1 VANDKNK
8 LYYGD
13 NLEVLQR
20 YVKDESVDL
29 VYLDPPFNSRQDY
42 NVLFAEKDGSQSSSQ
57 IHAFEDTWEWNI
69 DAERAYEQIVEAGGR
84 VADALRAFRTFLGG
98 SDMMAYL
105 AMMAPRLVELRR
117 VLKETGSIYLHCD
130 PTASHYLKILMDAV
144 FGPQF
149 FRNEITWKRKAG
161 RGETN
166 NAAIRFGV
174 SSDSILFFAKS
185 KSSHFNRQYR
195 PNSEGYIVSK
205 FTHKDENGRIY
216 TLDNITSPSFRPNLV
231 YEYKGYAPPKNGWAV
246 SPTRMA
252 EMDVQGRLYLPADK
266 SKRIR
271 RKRYL
276 DELEGETV
284 DSLWDDISPINS
296 QAQERLGYPTQKPEA
311 LLERILKASSN
322 EGDLVLDPFC
332 GCGTTVQVAQRLNR
346 RWIGIDITHLAIGL
360 IKKRLSDAFGPEIRE
375 RYEVVGEPTDYEG
388 AASLAAEDKYQFQWW
403 ALGQVGA
410 RPAEQKKGADRGI
423 DGRLYFHDDDSG
435 QSKQIIFSVKAGGVS
450 VPQVRDLVG
459 VLTREK
465 AEIGVF
471 LSFDEPTKPMLR
483 EAAEAGLYKSTDGTT
498 YPRLQILTIQQIL
511 DGKQPEYPLHRRD
524 ATFKK
529 APRSRPAAAENL
541 NLPLLPGEN

>member
-1 VANDKNK
+1 
-8 LYYGD
+8 
-13 NLEVLQR
+13 
-20 YVKDESVDL
+20 
-29 VYLDPPFNSRQDY
+29 
-42 NVLFAEKDGSQSSSQ
+42 
-57 IHAFEDTWEWNI
+57 
-69 DAERAYEQIVEAGGR
+69 
-84 VADALRAFRTFLGG
+84 
-98 SDMMAYL
+98 MMAYL

>member
-1 VANDKNK
+1 VTTEKNK

-13 NLEVLQR
+13 NYEVLQR

-69 DAERAYEQIVEAGGR
+69 DAQRSYELIVELGGR
-84 VADALRAFRTFLGG
+84 VADALRAFKTFLFN

-105 AMMAPRLVELRR
+105 AMMAPRLVELKR
-117 VLKETGSIYLHCD
+117 VLKVTGSIYLHCD

-149 FRNEITWKRKAG
+149 FRNEIVWKRTSGHSDA
-161 RGETN
+161 RR
-166 NAAIRFGV
+166 RFGDQ
-174 SSDSILFFAKS
+174 SDIILLFAKS
-185 KSSHFNRQYR
+185 ENPTFNKAHAEYSESYLKSHYGMK
-195 PNSEGYIVSK
+195 EA
-205 FTHKDENGRIY
+205 DGRRY
-216 TLDNITSPSFRPNLV
+216 TTRDLRSPGSRPNLT
-231 YEYKGYAPPKNGWAV
+231 YEYKGYKPHPNGWSV
-246 SPTRMA
+246 SLELMQKLDS
-252 EMDVQGRLYLPADK
+252 EGRLYFPT
-266 SKRIR
+266 SKDGRIR
-271 RKRYL
+271 VKRYL
-276 DELEGETV
+276 DEMPGTPIGNVWE
-284 DSLWDDISPINS
+284 DIPPINS

-311 LLERILKASSN
+311 LLERIIKASSN

-360 IKKRLSDAFGPEIRE
+360 IKKRLSDAFGPEIKST
-375 RYEVVGEPTDYEG
+375 YDVIGEPTDYEG
-388 AASLAAEDKYQFQWW
+388 AAQLAEEDKYQFQWW

-410 RPAEQKKGADRGI
+410 RPTDQKKGADRGI

-435 QSKQIIFSVKAGGVS
+435 KSKQIIFSVKAGGVS
-450 VPQVRDLVG
+450 VPQIRDLMG

-471 LSFDEPTKPMLR
+471 LCFEEPTKPMKK
-483 EAAEAGLYKSTDGTT
+483 EAAEAGFYRSSDGST
-498 YPRLQILTIQQIL
+498 YARLQILTIQQIL
-511 DGKQPEYPLHRRD
+511 DGKQPNYPAHRRD

-529 APRSRPAAAENL
+529 APRSRPVPGENL
-541 NLPLLPGEN
+541 TLPLLPPH